1 MKISTQKLC
10 LNTSKPLYELFLNKF
25 VDGFFTNLLMYL
37 QIWEKYEEPK
47 TVQIVEETERKTNY
61 KRIVVTEVGA
71 ELDFWAQMVDAGR
84 VFI

>member
-1 MKISTQKLC
+1 MI
-10 LNTSKPLYELFLNKF
+10 FI
-25 VDGFFTNLLMYL
+25 TNLLLYV

-84 VFI
+84 FF

>member
-1 MKISTQKLC
+1 MV
-10 LNTSKPLYELFLNKF
+10 F
-25 VDGFFTNLLMYL
+25 VTNLLLCL

-84 VFI
+84 VFIKKWK